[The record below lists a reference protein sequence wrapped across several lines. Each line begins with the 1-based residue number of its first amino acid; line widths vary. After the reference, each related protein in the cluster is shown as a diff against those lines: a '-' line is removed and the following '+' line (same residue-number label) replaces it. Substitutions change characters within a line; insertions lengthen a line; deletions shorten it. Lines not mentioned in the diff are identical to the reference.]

1 MGESM
6 RVGSVWIGGAIALG
20 IVAFYTPDPVII
32 GIVGI
37 AVLAVCLFSTIKL
50 SS

>member
-20 IVAFYTPDPVII
+20 VVAYYTSNPVVI
-32 GIVGI
+32 GITGI
-37 AVLAVCLFSTIKL
+37 VVLIVCVISTLKL
-50 SS
+50 A